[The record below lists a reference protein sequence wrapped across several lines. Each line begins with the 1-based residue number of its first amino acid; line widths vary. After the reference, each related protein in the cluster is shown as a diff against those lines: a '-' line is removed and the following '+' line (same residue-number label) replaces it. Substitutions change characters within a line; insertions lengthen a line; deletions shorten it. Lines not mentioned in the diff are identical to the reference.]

1 MNKCIVAVGGH
12 EKQFQKTV
20 EDNYNVKIAD
30 CDQMLQTVIEVLGWD
45 GNKDKKY
52 YEFYNQLF
60 KLANETFDFKNA
72 YTDRAIKEFEG
83 DSQSQVLIIKG
94 SNELVE
100 NLENDAGIFN
110 LFVAKN
116 QVEVDGNSNKYDKV
130 ILMDSSF
137 EDSVKNTIDI
147 LTKEI
152 EKA

>member
-1 MNKCIVAVGGH
+1 MNKCIVAVGGN

-20 EDNYNVKIAD
+20 ENNYVTKTAD

-52 YEFYNQLF
+52 YEFYNKLF

-72 YTDRAIKEFEG
+72 YIDRAIKEFEG

-100 NLENDAGIFN
+100 NLENDAGIYN

-116 QVEVDGNSNKYDKV
+116 QEEVNGNSDKYDKV
-130 ILMDSSF
+130 ILIDTEF
-137 EDSVKNTIDI
+137 ENSVKSTIDI
-147 LTKEI
+147 LTKE
-152 EKA
+152 KVNA